1 MFPVKNHTRIEE
13 MLQAD
18 VRDDLSISEFDPTA
32 PARSSTEQI
41 RLFEPVKLGFEAAD
55 AGVPR
60 LVICLIRLCPSRSR
74 PSM

>member
-18 VRDDLSISEFDPTA
+18 VRDDLPISEFDPTA

-41 RLFEPVKLGFEAAD
+41 RLFEPVNSQENTA
-55 AGVPR
+55 
-60 LVICLIRLCPSRSR
+60 PSLDSR
-74 PSM
+74 PPTRVFHDWSSV